1 MTSSA
6 PLRHAL
12 PLLFVGVATLLSP
25 SGASAQ
31 AGPSAPLT
39 IAIPGEPAD
48 LVDRVVAV
56 AGDSV
61 ILLTQ
66 LQNEMIL
73 AAAQGAQFPSDP
85 EGLRAAAGEVLESMI
100 NLQLLLQEAARD
112 TTLSLDPDLI
122 DSRVQAQIDA
132 VQGQL
137 GGPQQLQAAVESDGM
152 SMPEY
157 RETLRT
163 RIERDLTRQLFL
175 QRQLQD
181 APPVA
186 LDDAEMRELF
196 ESQRASLQERPEI
209 LSLEQIVIPAIP
221 PDSMW
226 EKAKVEIDS
235 LRARIMAGEEFAVVA
250 EEGSDDPGTQV
261 NGGDLGW
268 FRRGAMVPEFDRVAF
283 SLPDNQVST
292 PFRSS
297 YGWHIMR
304 VDRQR
309 PGEVKARHI
318 LVRPDA
324 GPDDI
329 GSTIERANEI
339 IARAEAGETFADL
352 ADEYGHEDRIPI
364 QLPRVSRDEVNQ
376 LPQGYAAALAEVTE
390 GEILDPFQVVV
401 NTPHIAIVR
410 VEEIRE
416 AGEFTFEDVRDQIRD
431 RLSQQKNLDRIWER
445 LREQAYVDIR
455 F

>member
-1 MTSSA
+1 MTVVSRIRLGASLLVA
-6 PLRHAL
+6 GLAALAL
-12 PLLFVGVATLLSP
+12 PFEGR
-25 SGASAQ
+25 AQ
-31 AGPSAPLT
+31 QGPSAPLS

-61 ILLTQ
+61 ILLSQ
-66 LQNEMIL
+66 LQTEMIL
-73 AAAQGAQFPSDP
+73 AAAQGAEFPTDP
-85 EGLRAAAGEVLESMI
+85 EQLRLAAGEVLDQMI

-112 TTLSLDPDLI
+112 TTLSLDPELI
-122 DSRVQAQIDA
+122 DARVQSQIDA

-137 GGPQQLQAAVESDGM
+137 GGALQLQTAVEADGM
-152 SMPEY
+152 TMSEY

-163 RIERDLTRQLFL
+163 RIERDLMRQLFL
-175 QRQLQD
+175 QRRLQE

-209 LSLEQIVIPAIP
+209 ISIEQLVIPAVP

-226 EKAKVEIDS
+226 DKAKVEIDS
-235 LRARIMAGEEFAVVA
+235 LRARVMAGEDFSAVA
-250 EEGSDDPGTQV
+250 EEASDDPGTQA

-268 FRRGAMVPEFDRVAF
+268 FRRGLMVAEFDRVAF
-283 SLPDNQVST
+283 SLPDDQVSP
-292 PFRSS
+292 PFRSA

-318 LVRPDA
+318 LVQPSS

-329 GSTIERANEI
+329 GSTIERAAEVI
-339 IARAEAGETFADL
+339 ERIEAGETFDDL

-364 QLPRVSRDEVNQ
+364 RLPSISRDELNQ
-376 LPQGYAAALAEVTE
+376 LPQGYAEALADVAE
-390 GEILDPFQVVV
+390 GQMLEPFQVVV

-410 VEEIRE
+410 VKEIRE

-431 RLSQQKNLDRIWER
+431 RLSQQKSLDRIWQR
-445 LREQAYVDIR
+445 LREESYVDIR